1 LRPGHCLPVESNL
14 LYRCARGFRF
24 VNGERRFSALCNRNR
39 RWESAPRCRPST
51 RRTTR
56 RRPIRPTHRPT
67 RTTRRRPTRPTRSTR
82 TTRRRRTVRPTRRP
96 THITTRRP
104 RRGCARNALPNAA
117 ALSRL
122 HLRQLSVR
130 CHRVRGLRRGEC
142 YPIGSTAQYR
152 CRRGFRFAGRPLA
165 RFNSQCQR
173 NLRWEAIPRCVRIG
187 NNSVF

>member
-1 LRPGHCLPVESNL
+1 M
-14 LYRCARGFRF
+14 YRCARGFRF
-24 VNGERRFSALCNRNR
+24 VNGERRFTASCNRNR

-56 RRPIRPTHRPT
+56 RRPTRPIRTT
-67 RTTRRRPTRPTRSTR
+67 RTTRR
-82 TTRRRRTVRPTRRP
+82 TTRRTTTRRPRTVRPTRRP